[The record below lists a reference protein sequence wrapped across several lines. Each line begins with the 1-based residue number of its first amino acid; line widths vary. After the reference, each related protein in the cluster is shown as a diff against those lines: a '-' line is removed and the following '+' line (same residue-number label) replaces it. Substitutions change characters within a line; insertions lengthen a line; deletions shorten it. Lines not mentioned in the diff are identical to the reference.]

1 MPRNDRLL
9 RAARGESVDRPPV
22 WLMRQAGRY
31 MHEYQALRARHS
43 FLELC
48 RDPKLA
54 CEISQQPLQAF
65 DMDAAIIFSDI
76 LIPLEGM
83 GIGFSLDHGGPK
95 IHDPIRT
102 VEQVSKVRIP
112 NLRESCDYVYE
123 AISMLSEALDGEVPV
138 IGFAGAPFTL
148 AAYSVEGGGSKNFD
162 HVKRM
167 MFDEPEK
174 LHALLEKLAE
184 TVGRHLCEQAEAGA
198 EIVQLFD
205 TWAGELS
212 PEDYE
217 DFALPYQ
224 KRALEMAREL
234 GVPTILY
241 VKGGGGFLDIVAAAG
256 PDVLSLD
263 WRIDLAEARRQLG
276 PDQAVQGNL
285 DPCVLLGTAEVVRD
299 RTIAMMRSGGGRGHI
314 VNLGHG
320 ILPMTPR
327 EHVALFVDTVQ
338 QFSNNE

>member
-1 MPRNDRLL
+1 
-9 RAARGESVDRPPV
+9 
-22 WLMRQAGRY
+22 

-48 RDPKLA
+48 RDPALA
-54 CEISQQPLQAF
+54 CEISLQPLRAF

-95 IHDPIRT
+95 IHEPIRT
-102 VEQVSKVRIP
+102 GAQVSKVIVP
-112 NLRESCDYVYE
+112 VVRETCDYVYE
-123 AISMLSEALDGEVPV
+123 AISLLSEALDGEVPL
-138 IGFAGAPFTL
+138 IGFGGAPFTL
-148 AAYSVEGGGSKNFD
+148 AAYSVEGSGSKNYENI
-162 HVKRM
+162 KSM
-167 MFDEPEK
+167 MYGEPEV
-174 LHALLEKLAE
+174 LQALLEKLAE
-184 TVGRHLCEQAEAGA
+184 TVARHLCEQVEAGA

-217 DFALPYQ
+217 EFALPYQ
-224 KRALEMAREL
+224 KRVLETVREL
-234 GVPTILY
+234 GVPSILY

-256 PDVLSLD
+256 ADVISLD
-263 WRIDLAEARRQLG
+263 WRVDLAEARRQLG
-276 PDQAVQGNL
+276 PDQVVQGNL
-285 DPCVLLGTAEVVRD
+285 DPCVLLGTADEIRD
-299 RTIAMMRSGGGRGHI
+299 RTEAMIRSGGGQGHI

-327 EHVALFVDTVQ
+327 EHVGLFVETVQ
-338 QFSNNE
+338 DQSNNE